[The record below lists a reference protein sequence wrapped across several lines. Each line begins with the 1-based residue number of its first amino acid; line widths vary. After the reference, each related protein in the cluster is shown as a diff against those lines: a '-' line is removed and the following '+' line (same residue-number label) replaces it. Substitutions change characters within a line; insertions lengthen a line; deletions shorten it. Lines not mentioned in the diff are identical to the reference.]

1 MRDGGGMG
9 GEGKGKMRLENMLKM
24 ICVADLS
31 DSKVD
36 GFMVKFISEVS
47 DSEQTKRAVL
57 KKTGTALNV
66 ILHHCTKSRLFCQ

>member
-1 MRDGGGMG
+1 MG

-36 GFMVKFISEVS
+36 GFMVK
-47 DSEQTKRAVL
+47 
-57 KKTGTALNV
+57 
-66 ILHHCTKSRLFCQ
+66 